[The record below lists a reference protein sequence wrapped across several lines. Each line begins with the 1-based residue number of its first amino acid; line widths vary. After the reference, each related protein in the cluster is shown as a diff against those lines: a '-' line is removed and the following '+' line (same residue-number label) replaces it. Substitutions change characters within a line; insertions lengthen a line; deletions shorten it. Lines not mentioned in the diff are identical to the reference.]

1 MDMFTLTRI
10 DDIPD
15 NYQRYHIHNNL
26 LISNR
31 IRSHLIQ
38 RFPDCY
44 WEITNNDIYIEVS
57 LKSSP
62 WGKSSEIVHA
72 ITDYAYYYAD
82 SYNYD
87 YTDINSDYCNVN
99 FFGVYK
105 NNIIAKNYT
114 QLGVTSKTQQMELD
128 FMRQYNEEFASE

>member
-10 DDIPD
+10 DNIPD

-31 IRSHLIQ
+31 IRSHLTL

-87 YTDINSDYCNVN
+87 YTNINSDYCNVN

-114 QLGVTSKTQQMELD
+114 QLGVTSKTQQMELE